1 MVVVLEGEEC
11 ESRKGPVETASKTN
25 NVGEVMAV
33 QQAIRWAVEQ
43 GQSVKIRYDSKY
55 AANMVQGTWKC
66 KKGRNIELIREA
78 REEYRKATREVN
90 ITWEHVKAHSNH
102 KWNDRAD
109 ALADEG
115 AQMSHG
121 THAKWSR
128 GEQASQDSEEP
139 LKESE
144 ACTKGGVRWVT
155 YRPTET
161 RRVLRSRT
169 RHGCLNRS
177 ATKQR
182 NIPRG
187 EIERLASIAIKEI
200 LGEGRTG
207 LADTREATKAIAKI
221 KQAASDMR
229 DTKIQKEERR
239 ARRKPIHTREIWCA
253 VNTITITITIKI
265 LLLQLYASCETAL
278 RHPSCPRRKL
288 RIVPSEKQ
296 KTSSRAAAHGKA
308 QPHPQHGTKTR
319 ETQLHPRSP
328 NHPEGASKH
337 ANDQASPQPK
347 ATPPTTIKQLSTEK
361 SLILSWRPP

>member
-1 MVVVLEGEEC
+1 MGEKGARIMWGGKETPKQTTTGQGEGPEIEIYTDGSARKGKAGWGMVVVLEGEEF
-11 ESRKGPVETASKTN
+11 ESRKGPVETAAKTN

-43 GQSVKIRYDSKY
+43 GQSVRIRYDSMY

-66 KKGRNIELIREA
+66 KKGKNIELIREA
-78 REEYRKATREVN
+78 REEYRKADRKVS
-90 ITWEHVKAHSNH
+90 ITWKHVKAHSNH

-115 AQMSHG
+115 AQMSQG
-121 THAKWSR
+121 TQAKWSR
-128 GEQASQDSEEP
+128 GEQARKDSEEP

-144 ACTKGGVRWVT
+144 ACMKGGVRWVT
-155 YRPTET
+155 YTPTET

-187 EIERLASIAIKEI
+187 EIERLASVAIKNI

-207 LADTREATKAIAKI
+207 QADTTEATQAIKKV

-229 DTKIQKEERR
+229 DTVIQKEERKAR
-239 ARRKPIHTREIWCA
+239 KKTNTYERNMVRSKHRTATGDRNPGEERKRRKGRT
-253 VNTITITITIKI
+253 N
-265 LLLQLYASCETAL
+265 
-278 RHPSCPRRKL
+278 RKED
-288 RIVPSEKQ
+288 R
-296 KTSSRAAAHGKA
+296 
-308 QPHPQHGTKTR
+308 
-319 ETQLHPRSP
+319 
-328 NHPEGASKH
+328 
-337 ANDQASPQPK
+337 
-347 ATPPTTIKQLSTEK
+347 
-361 SLILSWRPP
+361 